1 MKFLPDFLARFS
13 ICFAKTFLCTF
24 RLFLFVQFQLKYIF
38 AILVLFS
45 SFHPSAKN
53 QGFRKKIDNV
63 ARFETDSLEVSRVA
77 AQMPGTDS
85 DMY

>member
-45 SFHPSAKN
+45 TLQQKIKVFVKN
-53 QGFRKKIDNV
+53 ENV
-63 ARFETDSLEVSRVA
+63 GRFETDSLEVSRVA
-77 AQMPGTDS
+77 AQVPETDS
-85 DMY
+85 DMYWCR